1 MGRESELA
9 QTKESTGGGFSITKH
24 PDVLLAVGVI
34 GIIGVM
40 IVPLP
45 TLLMD
50 ILLTFNVAFSLVVLV
65 NALYVSAPLQL
76 SVFPSLMLVVTLF
89 RLALNVA
96 TTRLILGQA
105 FAGNVISAFGTF
117 VVKDNYVVGFVIFVI
132 LVVIQYLVIVRG
144 TERNAEVGA
153 RFTLDA
159 MPGKQMS
166 IDADL
171 NAGLINEEEAL
182 RRREELN
189 REANFYGA
197 MDGAAK
203 FVRGDAIAGIVITLV
218 NILAGF
224 AVGMAQMGMTPGES
238 LRTYTR
244 LTIGDGLISQIPAL
258 IIATSAGI
266 VVSRAAGESR
276 LGQEIGRQLLAKRKP
291 LFIVAGTLAA
301 LAITPGLP
309 TVPLLAL
316 AGVLLFLARMGVKE
330 PSAPA
335 AKRRDE
341 SPPPAE
347 EKPEDFLKVDRL
359 EVAIGYG
366 LIPLMDEEG
375 GSDFLDRVV
384 AMRRMVAGELG
395 VIVPRIRVRDDIRL
409 RPDDYEIRI
418 RGHRVARGEL
428 RIGHHL
434 AMGSPE
440 GLDKIEGA
448 EAREPAFGLDA
459 KWITQEVKA
468 EAEDAGLTVVGA
480 SVVLATHLTEV
491 IKGHA
496 WEIVTRQDTQTLLDE
511 LKKESP
517 AAVKDVVPEVVS
529 LGTVHRVLQN
539 LLKERV
545 PIRDLGTILETL
557 GDFAPQVKEVDL
569 LTEYVRAALSRPI
582 SEACV
587 GPDRKLRVVSMDPA
601 LEHKVMQSMRE
612 GSSLA
617 VGLPPAETQ
626 RLLKNLEIMVKKAL
640 QADQR
645 IALLSAPQV
654 RLAMRRLTEAS
665 FPTLPVLSYHEI
677 APDVDV
683 YSVGT
688 LALEAPVSRAG
699 AVPREEPMPAA
710 T

>member
-1 MGRESELA
+1 MA
-9 QTKESTGGGFSITKH
+9 QTKETTGGGFSIANH
-24 PDVLLAVGVI
+24 PDVMLAVGVI

-40 IVPLP
+40 IIPLP
-45 TLLMD
+45 TFLMD
-50 ILLTFNVAFSLVVLV
+50 ILLTFNLSFSLVVLV

-105 FAGNVISAFGTF
+105 FAGNVISAFGSF

-182 RRREELN
+182 RRREELS

-224 AVGMAQMGMTPGES
+224 AVGMAQMGMSPGES

-244 LTIGDGLISQIPAL
+244 LTIGDGLVSQIPAL

-276 LGQEIGRQLLAKRKP
+276 LGQEIGKELFSKRKP
-291 LFIVAGTLAA
+291 LFIVAGTLTA

-309 TVPLLAL
+309 TVPLLIL
-316 AGVLLFLARMGVKE
+316 AGVLLMITRIGRKE
-330 PSAPA
+330 ERAAAEAKEVLPAPA
-335 AKRRDE
+335 V
-341 SPPPAE
+341 E

-384 AMRRMVAGELG
+384 AMRRMVASELG
-395 VIVPRIRVRDDIRL
+395 LIVPRIRVRDDIRL
-409 RPDDYEIRI
+409 KPDDYEIRI

-434 AMGSPE
+434 AMGAKE
-440 GLDKIEGA
+440 GLASIEGG
-448 EAREPAFGLDA
+448 EAKEPAFGLDA

-468 EAEDAGLTVVGA
+468 AAEDAGLTVVGA

-491 IKGHA
+491 IKSHA
-496 WEIVTRQDTQTLLDE
+496 WEIMTRQDVQVLLDE

-545 PIRDLGTILETL
+545 PVRDLGAILETL

-569 LTEYVRAALSRPI
+569 LTEYVRASLGRPI
-582 SEACV
+582 SEASV
-587 GPDRKLRVVSMDPA
+587 GPDRKLRVISMDPA
-601 LEHKVMQSMRE
+601 LEHVVMQSMRD
-612 GSSLA
+612 GASLA
-617 VGLPPAETQ
+617 VGLPAAETQ
-626 RLLKNLEIMVKKAL
+626 RLLRNLETLVKTAL
-640 QADQR
+640 QGNQR
-645 IALLSAPQV
+645 VALLTAPQV

-683 YSVGT
+683 YSVGSLT
-688 LALEAPVSRAG
+688 LEERRNRAG
-699 AVPREEPMPAA
+699 AVPREEPLPAA